1 MKNSPNT
8 HALSGASTVS
18 RTKIDVWRY
27 VSIGLLLIGCI
38 PMIVPLLWMAVTSVK
53 PGATAF
59 DLPPTWIPKELHFE
73 NYSALF
79 QSDVPVGAFLWNSIF
94 ISGAV
99 TVAQLITSS
108 MAGYAFAHL
117 SFKGS
122 KSLFLLMLTSL
133 MMPLQVTIIPMY
145 LIMSSLNL
153 VDTHWAIILPFS
165 TSAFGVFLLRQFFM
179 TLPRELLEAARID
192 GASHWVTFFQI
203 ALPLARPMLATLG
216 IITFTNTWNNYFL
229 PLVFL
234 NSWEK
239 MTLPLGIFSLSN
251 VYGSG
256 NVATIMAGVALAIL
270 PVLIVFLVAQRQ
282 IIAGLTSGAVKG

>member
-1 MKNSPNT
+1 
-8 HALSGASTVS
+8 
-18 RTKIDVWRY
+18 
-27 VSIGLLLIGCI
+27 
-38 PMIVPLLWMAVTSVK
+38 
-53 PGATAF
+53 
-59 DLPPTWIPKELHFE
+59 
-73 NYSALF
+73 
-79 QSDVPVGAFLWNSIF
+79 
-94 ISGAV
+94 
-99 TVAQLITSS
+99 
-108 MAGYAFAHL
+108 
-117 SFKGS
+117 
-122 KSLFLLMLTSL
+122 
-133 MMPLQVTIIPMY
+133 
-145 LIMSSLNL
+145 
-153 VDTHWAIILPFS
+153 
-165 TSAFGVFLLRQFFM
+165 M

-192 GASHWVTFFQI
+192 GANHWVTFFRI

-256 NVATIMAGVALAIL
+256 NVAVIMAGVALAIL

>member
-1 MKNSPNT
+1 MSSNT
-8 HALSGASTVS
+8 NPQAGQSHTAAQ
-18 RTKIDVWRY
+18 RTRIDVWPY
-27 VSIGLLLIGCI
+27 VSIALLLLGCV
-38 PMIVPLLWMAVTSVK
+38 PMIAPLLWMAVTSLK

-59 DLPPTWIPKELHFE
+59 DLPPTWIPRKWHFE
-73 NYSALF
+73 NYSTLF
-79 QSDVPVGAFLWNSIF
+79 HSDAPIGAFLWNSII
-94 ISGAV
+94 ISGVV
-99 TVAQLITSS
+99 TIVQLITSS

-117 SFKGS
+117 SFRGG

-145 LIMSSLNL
+145 LIMSWLNL
-153 VDTHWAIILPFS
+153 VDTHWAIILPLS

-192 GASHWVTFFQI
+192 GANHWVTFFRI

-256 NVATIMAGVALAIL
+256 NVAVIMAGVALAIL
-270 PVLIVFLVAQRQ
+270 PVLIVFLIAQRQ

>member
-1 MKNSPNT
+1 MSSNT
-8 HALSGASTVS
+8 NPQIGESHPAA
-18 RTKIDVWRY
+18 RARIDIGRY
-27 VSIGLLLIGCI
+27 VSIGLLLLGCV
-38 PMIVPLLWMAVTSVK
+38 PMVAPLLWMAVTSLK

-59 DLPPTWIPKELHFE
+59 DLPPTWIPREWHFE
-73 NYSALF
+73 NYSTLF
-79 QSDVPVGAFLWNSIF
+79 HSDAPIGAFLWNSII
-94 ISGAV
+94 ISGVV
-99 TVAQLITSS
+99 TIAQLITSS

-117 SFKGS
+117 RFRGA
-122 KSLFLLMLTSL
+122 KSLFVLMLTSL

-145 LIMSSLNL
+145 LIMSWLNL
-153 VDTHWAIILPFS
+153 VDTHWAIILPLS

-192 GASHWVTFFQI
+192 GANQWTTFLLI

-256 NVATIMAGVALAIL
+256 NVAVIMAGVALAIM

>member
-1 MKNSPNT
+1 
-8 HALSGASTVS
+8 
-18 RTKIDVWRY
+18 
-27 VSIGLLLIGCI
+27 
-38 PMIVPLLWMAVTSVK
+38 
-53 PGATAF
+53 
-59 DLPPTWIPKELHFE
+59 
-73 NYSALF
+73 
-79 QSDVPVGAFLWNSIF
+79 
-94 ISGAV
+94 
-99 TVAQLITSS
+99 
-108 MAGYAFAHL
+108 
-117 SFKGS
+117 
-122 KSLFLLMLTSL
+122 MLTSL
-133 MMPLQVTIIPMY
+133 MMPHQVTIIPMY
-145 LIMSSLNL
+145 LIMSWLNL
-153 VDTHWAIILPFS
+153 IDTHWAIILPLS

-192 GASHWVTFFQI
+192 GANHLVTFFRI

-256 NVATIMAGVALAIL
+256 NVAVIMAGVALAIL
-270 PVLIVFLVAQRQ
+270 PVLIVFLIAQRQ

>member
-1 MKNSPNT
+1 MSSHTAHIAPGNN
-8 HALSGASTVS
+8 A
-18 RTKIDVWRY
+18 RTKTKVDVWRY
-27 VSIGLLLIGCI
+27 VSIAIVLLGCV
-38 PMIVPLLWMAVTSVK
+38 PMIAPLLWMAVTSLK

-59 DLPPTWIPKELHFE
+59 DLPPTWIPREWHFE
-73 NYSALF
+73 NYSTLF
-79 QSDVPVGAFLWNSIF
+79 HSDAPIGAFLWNSII
-94 ISGAV
+94 ISGVV
-99 TVAQLITSS
+99 TLAQLITSS

-117 SFKGS
+117 TFRSG
-122 KSLFLLMLTSL
+122 KSLFVLMLTSL

-145 LIMSSLNL
+145 LIMSWLNL
-153 VDTHWAIILPFS
+153 VDTHWAIILPLS

-179 TLPRELLEAARID
+179 TLPRELLEAARMD
-192 GASHWVTFFQI
+192 GANHWVTFVRI

-256 NVATIMAGVALAIL
+256 NVAVIMAGVALAIL

>member
-1 MKNSPNT
+1 MSRNT
-8 HALSGASTVS
+8 NRQAGTSGTAAQ
-18 RTKIDVWRY
+18 KIRVDLWRY
-27 VSIGLLLIGCI
+27 VSIAVLLLGCV
-38 PMIVPLLWMAVTSVK
+38 PMIAPLLWMAVTSLK

-59 DLPPTWIPKELHFE
+59 DLPPTWIPRQWHFE
-73 NYSALF
+73 NYSTLF
-79 QSDVPVGAFLWNSIF
+79 HSDTPIGAFLWNSIV
-94 ISGAV
+94 ISALV
-99 TVAQLITSS
+99 TIAQLVTSS

-117 SFKGS
+117 SFKGRE
-122 KSLFLLMLTSL
+122 SLFLLLLTSL

-145 LIMSSLNL
+145 LIMSGLNL
-153 VDTHWAIILPFS
+153 VDTHWAIILPLS

-192 GASHWVTFFQI
+192 GANHWVTFFQI

-256 NVATIMAGVALAIL
+256 NVAVIMAGVALAIL
-270 PVLIVFLVAQRQ
+270 PVLIVFLIAQRQ

>member
-1 MKNSPNT
+1 MSSYTTPLAGRSHT
-8 HALSGASTVS
+8 PAR
-18 RTKIDVWRY
+18 RTRIDVWRY
-27 VSIGLLLIGCI
+27 VSIALLLLGCL
-38 PMIVPLLWMAVTSVK
+38 PMVAPLLWMAVTSLK
-53 PGATAF
+53 PGASAF
-59 DLPPTWIPKELHFE
+59 DLPPAWIPRELHFE
-73 NYSALF
+73 NYSTLLH
-79 QSDVPVGAFLWNSIF
+79 SDAPIGAFLWNSVI
-94 ISGAV
+94 ISGVV
-99 TVAQLITSS
+99 TIVQLITSS

-117 SFKGS
+117 GFRGS
-122 KSLFLLMLTSL
+122 KSLFVLMLTSL

-145 LIMSSLNL
+145 LIMSWLNL
-153 VDTHWAIILPFS
+153 VDTHWAVILPLS

-192 GASHWVTFFQI
+192 GANHWVTFFRI

-239 MTLPLGIFSLSN
+239 MTLPLGMFSLSN

-256 NVATIMAGVALAIL
+256 NVAVIMAGVVLAIL